1 MVLSQSLG
9 YLWLNTT
16 RKLVSVKRDRL
27 SLCFKTTTVFV
38 FFFRLSYSRL
48 CSAWSILIFSEQI
61 SAVWPL

>member
-1 MVLSQSLG
+1 M
-9 YLWLNTT
+9 
-16 RKLVSVKRDRL
+16 SVKRDRL

-61 SAVWPL
+61 SGVWPL